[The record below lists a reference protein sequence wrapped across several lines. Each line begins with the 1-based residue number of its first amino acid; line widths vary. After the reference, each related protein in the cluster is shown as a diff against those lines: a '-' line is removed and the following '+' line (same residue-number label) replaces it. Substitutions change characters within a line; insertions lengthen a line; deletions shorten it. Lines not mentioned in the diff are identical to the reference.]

1 MASVVFQVRDRAR
14 GNVSTPM
21 VLWSIAM
28 AAVFFWAIVAPAL
41 SVTVS
46 GLALTGLFG
55 LYLGWRRRIGA
66 VLIAPFVSWL
76 FAWLPMEIASMIHFG
91 IVKGFFL
98 GLLII
103 TFGWIG
109 IGFVEFACLSIV
121 ALLVR
126 SLRGDRDNRV
136 VIIEHD
142 HRA

>member
-21 VLWSIAM
+21 VLWAIAM
-28 AAVFFWAIVAPAL
+28 AVVLAWAIVAPAL
-41 SVTVS
+41 SVTLS

-66 VLIAPFVSWL
+66 VLIAPVVSWL
-76 FAWLPMEIASMIHFG
+76 FAWFPMEIASMIHFG
-91 IVKGFFL
+91 TLKGFFL
-98 GLLII
+98 GLVII

-109 IGFVEFACLSIV
+109 IGFFEFACLGIV
-121 ALLVR
+121 ALLAR
-126 SLRGDRDNRV
+126 SLRGDRDDRV
-136 VIIEHD
+136 VIIEPD